1 MLKLWLQMFA
11 DGGDGAQDGGNAGAA
26 QETGKADAGVKDGF
40 DAAAAIE
47 EYRESRKPRGK
58 SFDTAKHQ
66 AKAEAGLNAAQ
77 EQAPA
82 AEQAQD
88 APVRPAFRD
97 LIKGDYKAEAD
108 EYIQQTI
115 QDRLKKSKDME
126 KTFKS
131 LQPALD
137 ALAESRGLPAGD
149 YDTLAQSILN
159 DASLYEAEALKQGVP
174 VETVMQISQLQR
186 QAEESQAKLAQIE
199 AEAQAAQYVTEL
211 VRQGE
216 ELKQRYPNFDLRQ
229 EMQDE
234 HFREMVT
241 GPVPTSMEEAYWA
254 IHHNDLLHQAVAQVS
269 QQTKA
274 DVSRSIQSGAL
285 RPMESA
291 ARPGGQTPQVSLDP
305 RNLTPQQIKDIKERA
320 RRGETISFG

>member
-11 DGGDGAQDGGNAGAA
+11 DGDGAAAGSTTGAA
-26 QETGKADAGVKDGF
+26 ESTAADTGVKGF

-66 AKAEAGLNAAQ
+66 AKAEVQLNATQ

-82 AEQAQD
+82 AET
-88 APVRPAFRD
+88 APVRPAFKD

-108 EYIQQTI
+108 EYIQSVV

-137 ALAESRGLPAGD
+137 ALAESRGLKAGD
-149 YDTLAQSILN
+149 YDSLAQSILN
-159 DASLYEAEALKQGVP
+159 DASIYEEEALKQGVP

-234 HFREMVT
+234 KYRALVT
-241 GPVPTSMEEAYWA
+241 GPAALSLEDAYWV
-254 IHHNDLLHQAVAQVS
+254 IHRNDLMRQTASQVS

>member
-11 DGGDGAQDGGNAGAA
+11 DGEGGADG
-26 QETGKADAGVKDGF
+26 T
-40 DAAAAIE
+40 AAAAPTAGSE
-47 EYRESRKPRGK
+47 NTGVKAGFDVDAAVKEYRESRKPRGK
-58 SFDTAKHQ
+58 SFDVSKHQ
-66 AKAEAGLNAAQ
+66 AKAEAVAVPTQ

-82 AEQAQD
+82 AEKAQE
-88 APVRPAFRD
+88 APVRPAFKD

-115 QDRLKKSKDME
+115 QDRLKKSKEME
-126 KTFKS
+126 KTFRS

-137 ALAESRGLPAGD
+137 ALAESRGLQPGD
-149 YDTLAQSILN
+149 YDTLASAILN
-159 DASLYEAEALKQGVP
+159 DASLYEAEALRQGVP

-186 QAEESQAKLAQIE
+186 QAEESQAKLQQIE
-199 AEAQAAQYVTEL
+199 AETQAAQYVTEL

-229 EMQDE
+229 EMQE
-234 HFREMVT
+234 PKFRDLVT
-241 GPVPTSMEEAYWA
+241 GPAQMSLEDAYWV
-254 IHHNDLLHQAVAQVS
+254 IHRNDLMRQTATQVS

-291 ARPGGQTPQVSLDP
+291 ARPGGQTPQVTLDP
-305 RNLTPQQIKDIKERA
+305 RNLTSEQIRDFKERA
-320 RRGETISFG
+320 RRGEKISFG